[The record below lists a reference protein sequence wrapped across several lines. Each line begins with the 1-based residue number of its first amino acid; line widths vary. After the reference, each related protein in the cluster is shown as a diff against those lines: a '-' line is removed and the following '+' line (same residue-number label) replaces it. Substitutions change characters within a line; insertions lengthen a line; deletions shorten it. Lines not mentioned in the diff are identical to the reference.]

1 MTTYT
6 VIWRD
11 NGDDF
16 MLTTV
21 NTAVEP
27 SDMTN
32 TDWVLLAGE
41 VEYADWDEVDRVA
54 ALADLL
60 DGFDLLDVLVG
71 APQSALFG

>member
-11 NGDDF
+11 GGDDF
-16 MLTTV
+16 MLTQV

-27 SDMTN
+27 SDMTS
-32 TDWVLLAGE
+32 TDWVILAGE

-71 APQSALFG
+71 EPQSALFA

>member
-11 NGDDF
+11 GGDDF

-21 NTAVEP
+21 NTTVEP
-27 SDMTN
+27 SDMTS
-32 TDWVLLAGE
+32 TDWVILAAE

-54 ALADLL
+54 AIADLL
-60 DGFDLLDVLVG
+60 DGFDLLDVLIG
-71 APQSALFG
+71 EPQSALFA

>member
-16 MLTTV
+16 MMTTV

-27 SDMTN
+27 EEMTY

-60 DGFDLLDVLVG
+60 DGYDLLDVLVG
-71 APQSALFG
+71 EPQSALV

>member
-11 NGDDF
+11 GGDDF
-16 MLTTV
+16 MFTTV
-21 NTAVEP
+21 KTSTEP
-27 SDMTN
+27 SDMTSAG
-32 TDWVLLAGE
+32 WVLLAAE

-54 ALADLL
+54 AIADLL

-71 APQSALFG
+71 EPQSALFA

>member
-11 NGDDF
+11 GGDDF

-27 SDMTN
+27 SDMTS
-32 TDWVLLAGE
+32 TDWVILAAE

-54 ALADLL
+54 AIADLL
-60 DGFDLLDVLVG
+60 DGFDLLDVLIG
-71 APQSALFG
+71 EPQSALFA

>member
-16 MLTTV
+16 MFTEVT
-21 NTAVEP
+21 TAVEP
-27 SDMTN
+27 AELTT
-32 TDWVLLAGE
+32 TDWVIMAGE
-41 VEYADWDEVDRVA
+41 VEYAQWDDVDRVA

-60 DGFDLLDVLVG
+60 DGYELLDVLVG
-71 APQSALFG
+71 TPQSALV

>member
-11 NGDDF
+11 GGDDF
-16 MLTTV
+16 MFTTV
-21 NTAVEP
+21 NTVVEP
-27 SDMTN
+27 SDMTS
-32 TDWVLLAGE
+32 TDWVILAGE

-60 DGFDLLDVLVG
+60 DGYDLLDVLVG
-71 APQSALFG
+71 EPQSALFA

>member
-11 NGDDF
+11 GGDDF
-16 MLTTV
+16 MFTTV

-27 SDMTN
+27 SDMTS
-32 TDWVLLAGE
+32 TDWVILAAE

-54 ALADLL
+54 AIADLL
-60 DGFDLLDVLVG
+60 DGFDLLDVLIG
-71 APQSALFG
+71 EPQSALFA